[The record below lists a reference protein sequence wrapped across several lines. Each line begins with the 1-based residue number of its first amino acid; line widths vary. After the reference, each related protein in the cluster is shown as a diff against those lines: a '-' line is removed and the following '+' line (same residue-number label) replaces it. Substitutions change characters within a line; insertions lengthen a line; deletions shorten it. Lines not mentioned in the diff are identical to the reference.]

1 MVEIPARLE
10 KILEQ
15 EPPYV
20 VYILR
25 CKKFGYY
32 YVGSTNNFK
41 RRLKEHESGR
51 GAEFTRVYGVE
62 SVAYLEPHNDWDAA
76 LRRET
81 AWTVYLMIELGDI
94 NKVGGGKYPHVIK
107 TLHEREEI
115 SKLMSNYKKV
125 YSKKN

>member
-1 MVEIPARLE
+1 MVEIPSRLE

-15 EPPYV
+15 NPPYV

-25 CKKFGYY
+25 CKKFGHY
-32 YVGSTNNFK
+32 YVGSTNNFY

-51 GAEFTRVYGVE
+51 GAEFTRVYGVD
-62 SVAYLEPHNDWDAA
+62 SVLYLEPHNSREEA

-81 AWTVYLMIELGDI
+81 VWTVYLIIELGDM
-94 NKVGGGKYPHVIK
+94 NLVGGGKYPHVIK

-115 SKLMSNYKKV
+115 SRLIEEYQKLIRF
-125 YSKKN
+125 